1 MKKINI
7 YIFLLLVSTSA
18 MSQGICDSL
27 IFMKCQKNSITLSD
41 TDQKKISKALES
53 GSLRIVHIGD
63 SHLQAAFFT
72 EKVKQR
78 LYQYFQQDVL
88 IASPGFIFPFAMAQT
103 NNPFYF
109 KVDYTGIWTR
119 TRNVDDI
126 LNAPVGIS
134 GITVSTKSP
143 LAEIKIRMENQK
155 YPYKSKYWFDRII
168 LLHSQDS
175 SFKILAN
182 DNPGLKFK
190 FGTSWNFQNNIDSV
204 KFTLTNVDTANNI
217 DLYGLILEQ
226 KNSIVQYHTI
236 GVNGS
241 EAESYLKCTLFEDHL
256 KLLNPTLIILS
267 LGTNEAY
274 SKDFTKEDFILNFTN
289 LISKLHNTNPDA
301 VLIVTVPNDHFKD
314 GQPNKNVAIIRESIF
329 NLSNYFSFG
338 IWDFYEIMGGEGSIN
353 EWHKKQ
359 LAADDK
365 LHFNRKGY
373 ELQGELFFNA
383 LINILN

>member
-1 MKKINI
+1 MKII
-7 YIFLLLVSTSA
+7 SLHIILLLVSISA
-18 MSQGICDSL
+18 MSQSICDSL
-27 IFMKCQKNSITLSD
+27 SFIKCQKNNITLSD
-41 TDQKKISKALES
+41 AEQKKISNAIES

-78 LYQYFQQDVL
+78 LSQYFQNDNL
-88 IASPGFIFPFAMAQT
+88 IASPGFIFPFTMAQT

-109 KVDYTGIWTR
+109 KVDFTGTWTR
-119 TRNVDDI
+119 TRNVDDL

-143 LAEIKIRMENQK
+143 YSEIKIKMENQK
-155 YPYKSKYWFDRII
+155 YPYKSKYWFDRVI
-168 LLHSQDS
+168 LLHSQDNS
-175 SFKILAN
+175 LKIFAN
-182 DNPGLKFK
+182 DNPGQKTRL
-190 FGTSWNFQNNIDSV
+190 GTSWDFQKSIDSV
-204 KFTLTNVDTANNI
+204 KFIISNADTAKNI
-217 DLYGLILEQ
+217 DLHGFILEQ
-226 KNSIVQYHTI
+226 KGAKVQYHTI

-241 EAESYLKCTLFEDHL
+241 MAKSYLKCTLFDDHL
-256 KLLNPTLIILS
+256 NMLNPTIVILS

-274 SKDFTKEDFILNFTN
+274 AKDFTKEDFIFNFTN
-289 LISKLHNTNPDA
+289 LISKIHNTNPDA

-373 ELQGELFFNA
+373 ELQGELFYQA
-383 LINILN
+383 LVNIIK